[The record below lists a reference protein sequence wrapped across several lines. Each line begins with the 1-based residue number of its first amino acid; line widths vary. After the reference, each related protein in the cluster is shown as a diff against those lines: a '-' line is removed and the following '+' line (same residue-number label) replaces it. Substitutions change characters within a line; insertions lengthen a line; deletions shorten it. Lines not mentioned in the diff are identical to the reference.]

1 MRHYLNSLRGN
12 MATKSKDGAV
22 KETVTKKGRSLET
35 AARKTVRKIAVQKD
49 ETDASGGRL
58 IVVESPTKARTLTK
72 ILGPSYSVRA
82 SVGHLKDLPPSRLGV
97 DIENNFELEFI
108 VNKDKKTI
116 LSDILSQAKKAS
128 EIYLASDPDREGEA
142 IAYHIASELSSL
154 KRPIRRVLIHELT
167 ESGIRH
173 ALSEPGEIDAHKV
186 EAQMARRALDR
197 IVGYTISPLLW
208 DRVRRGLS
216 AGRVQSVAVRLICD
230 REEAIRA
237 FRQEEYW
244 TIECLCQQVS
254 GGNGERGE
262 RFRSRL
268 ERVAGEKPKI
278 GDSQMAREVAAR
290 LEGESFRVSSVESS
304 EKKRNPSPPL
314 TTSRLQQEGANRFR
328 FAARRTMMA
337 AQKLYEGID
346 LPGTGPVGLITY
358 MRTDSIRVAPEA
370 VAAARQWIGSRYP
383 EALPKSPAAF
393 KNKKGIQDAHEA
405 IRPTD
410 PSRTPE
416 SLKGVLSGD
425 LYKIYDLIWQ
435 RFMESQMSPARY
447 LQTQVLIEGSQK
459 DLLKASGRVLLDPGF
474 LRLRGETVTVEGDQ
488 TDQQEEGIL
497 PPLAEGQAIEL
508 AKVLPEQHFTEP
520 PPRYSEGTLI
530 KELEEKGI
538 GRPSTFAT
546 IMSTILEREYVE
558 KKESRF
564 HPTELGEKVNK
575 LLVASFPDL
584 VSPGF
589 TARMEEELDSVEEG
603 SRNYRSIVGDF
614 YEPFHERLEKARLG
628 GMENLKQAVVPTDI
642 DCPACGKKMVRKWG
656 KNGGYLACSG
666 YPECKTS
673 MDYIEDENGVIR
685 PDLPKTPVD
694 EVCEVCGKPM
704 VVKKGRFGTFLACS
718 GYPGCKTTRPWP
730 PKETSTAPLP
740 PVPENTP
747 PCEVCGKPMVVRKGR
762 FGPFLACT
770 GYPKCKTA
778 RPMPTGIPCPEPGC
792 TGEIVPR
799 RGKRGIFYGCSRY
812 PECKATYAGRP
823 VATPCPVCSHPFL
836 VESGK
841 PPKMKLVCPREG
853 CGYESSPD

>member
-1 MRHYLNSLRGN
+1 
-12 MATKSKDGAV
+12 MATKSKEGAV
-22 KETVTKKGRSLET
+22 KEKPAKAVKTVSSPGV
-35 AARKTVRKIAVQKD
+35 RKTVRKKS
-49 ETDASGGRL
+49 TDGKTSSAGGTL

-72 ILGPSYSVRA
+72 ILGPAYAVRA

-97 DIENNFELEFI
+97 DLEKGFELEFI

-116 LSDILSQAKKAS
+116 LSDILSQAKNAS

-142 IAYHIASELSSL
+142 IAYHIASELSGL
-154 KRPIRRVLIHELT
+154 DRPIRRVLIHELT

-173 ALSEPGEIDAHKV
+173 ALSQPGDIDAHKV

-197 IVGYTISPLLW
+197 IVGYTLSPLLW

-237 FRQEEYW
+237 FRQEEFW
-244 TIECLCQQVS
+244 TIECLCQVGDGS
-254 GGNGERGE
+254 GTSREE
-262 RFRSRL
+262 TFRARL
-268 ERVAGEKPKI
+268 DRISGEKPQLATA
-278 GDSQMAREVAAR
+278 DMANEAVAR
-290 LEGESFRVSSVESS
+290 LQGEKFRVFSVEST

-346 LPGTGPVGLITY
+346 LPGKGPVGLITY
-358 MRTDSIRVAPEA
+358 MRTDSIRIAPEA
-370 VAAARQWIGSRYP
+370 QDAARGWISANYP
-383 EALPKSPAAF
+383 DALPKTPNVF
-393 KNKKGIQDAHEA
+393 KNRKGIQDAHEA

-410 PSRTPE
+410 PARTPE
-416 SLKGVLSGD
+416 SLKGVLDGD
-425 LYKIYDLIWQ
+425 LYKVYDLIWQ
-435 RFMESQMSPARY
+435 RFMESQMSSARY
-447 LQTQVLIEGSQK
+447 LQTVALIEGNQK
-459 DLLKASGRVLLDPGF
+459 DVLKASGRVLLDPGF

-488 TDQQEEGIL
+488 TDTPEEGVL
-497 PPLAEGQAIEL
+497 PPLSEGQAIDL
-508 AKVLPEQHFTEP
+508 KKVLPEQHFTEP

-530 KELEEKGI
+530 KELEDKGI

-564 HPTELGEKVNK
+564 FPTDLGERVNR

-589 TARMEEELDSVEEG
+589 TAKMEEELDSVEEG
-603 SRNYRSIVGDF
+603 RRDYQTIVGEF
-614 YEPFHERLEKARLG
+614 YQPFNESLSKARSG
-628 GMENLKQAVVPTDI
+628 GMENLKQASSPTDI
-642 DCPACGKKMVRKWG
+642 DCPTCGKKMVRKWG

-666 YPECKTS
+666 YPDCKTS
-673 MDYIEDENGVIR
+673 MNYIEDENGIH
-685 PDLPKTPVD
+685 PDLPKTVID
-694 EVCEVCGKPM
+694 ELCEICGKPM
-704 VVKKGRFGTFLACS
+704 VIKKGRFGTFLACT

-730 PKETSTAPLP
+730 PKDDQMVPLP
-740 PVPENTP
+740 PVPENTS

-778 RPMPTGIPCPEPGC
+778 RPMPTGIPCAEPGC
-792 TGEIVPR
+792 KGEIVPR
-799 RGKRGIFYGCSRY
+799 RGKRGIFYGCSEY
-812 PECKATYAGRP
+812 PTCTATFAGRP
-823 VATPCPVCSHPFL
+823 VLKACPVCSHPFL

-841 PPKMKLVCPREG
+841 ASSAVLVCPREG
-853 CGYESSPD
+853 CGYESTPD

>member
-1 MRHYLNSLRGN
+1 
-12 MATKSKDGAV
+12 MATKSKEGALKEKSTKAV
-22 KETVTKKGRSLET
+22 KAASSPAVKKTS
-35 AARKTVRKIAVQKD
+35 RKKLAEGKPP
-49 ETDASGGRL
+49 SGGGTL

-97 DIENNFELEFI
+97 DLDKGFELEFI

-116 LSDILSQAKKAS
+116 LSDILSQAKNAS

-142 IAYHIASELSSL
+142 IAYHIASELSGL
-154 KRPIRRVLIHELT
+154 DRPIRRVLIHELT

-173 ALSEPGEIDAHKV
+173 ALSLPGDIDAHKV

-197 IVGYTISPLLW
+197 IVGYTLSPLLW

-237 FRQEEYW
+237 FCQEEYW
-244 TIECLCQQVS
+244 TIECLCQVS
-254 GGNGERGE
+254 EGSGAVREE
-262 RFRSRL
+262 TFRARL
-268 ERVAGEKPKI
+268 ERVSGEKPQLS
-278 GDSQMAREVAAR
+278 DADMANATVAR
-290 LEGESFRVSSVESS
+290 LQGEQFRIASVEST

-346 LPGTGPVGLITY
+346 LPGIGPVGLITY
-358 MRTDSIRVAPEA
+358 MRTDSIRIAPEA
-370 VAAARQWIGSRYP
+370 QDAARRWISAHYP
-383 EALPKSPAAF
+383 DALPKTPNVF
-393 KNKKGIQDAHEA
+393 KNRKGIQDAHEA
-405 IRPTD
+405 IRPSD

-416 SLKGVLSGD
+416 SLKGVLDGD
-425 LYKIYDLIWQ
+425 LYKVYDLIWQ
-435 RFMESQMSPARY
+435 RFMESQMSSARY
-447 LQTQVLIEGSQK
+447 LQTVALIEGNQK
-459 DLLKASGRVLLDPGF
+459 DTLKASGRVLLDPGF

-488 TDQQEEGIL
+488 TDAPEEGVL
-497 PPLAEGQAIEL
+497 PPLSEGQGIDL
-508 AKVLPEQHFTEP
+508 KKVLPEQHFTEP

-530 KELEEKGI
+530 KELEDKGI

-564 HPTELGEKVNK
+564 FPTDLGERVNK

-603 SRNYRSIVGDF
+603 RRDYQTIVGEF
-614 YEPFHERLEKARLG
+614 YQPFNESLSKARSG
-628 GMENLKQAVVPTDI
+628 GMENLKQASLPTDI

-673 MDYIEDENGVIR
+673 MNYIEDENGIR
-685 PDLPKTPVD
+685 PDLPKTVTG

-704 VVKKGRFGTFLACS
+704 VIKKGRFGTFLACT
-718 GYPGCKTTRPWP
+718 GYPTCKTTRPWP
-730 PKETSTAPLP
+730 PKDEQKVPLP
-740 PVPENTP
+740 PVPDNTA

-778 RPMPTGIPCPEPGC
+778 RPMPTGIPCAEPGC
-792 TGEIVPR
+792 KGEIVPR
-799 RGKRGIFYGCSRY
+799 RGKRGIFYGCSEY
-812 PECKATYAGRP
+812 PTCTATFAGRP
-823 VATPCPVCSHPFL
+823 VLKACPVCSHPFL

-841 PPKMKLVCPREG
+841 SSSAVLVCPREG
-853 CGYESSPD
+853 CGYESTSD

>member
-1 MRHYLNSLRGN
+1 
-12 MATKSKDGAV
+12 MATKSKEGAV
-22 KETVTKKGRSLET
+22 KEKSTKAVKKVSSP
-35 AARKTVRKIAVQKD
+35 AVKKTVRKKLTDQKSP
-49 ETDASGGRL
+49 AGGGTL

-72 ILGPSYSVRA
+72 ILGPSYAVRA

-97 DIENNFELEFI
+97 NLEKGFELEFI

-116 LSDILSQAKKAS
+116 LSDILGQAKNAS

-142 IAYHIASELSSL
+142 IAYHIASELSGL
-154 KRPIRRVLIHELT
+154 GRPIRRVLIHELT

-173 ALSEPGEIDAHKV
+173 ALSLPGDIDGHKV

-197 IVGYTISPLLW
+197 IVGYTLSPLLW

-244 TIECLCQQVS
+244 TIECLCQVADDS
-254 GGNGERGE
+254 STGRASKDET
-262 RFRSRL
+262 FRARL
-268 ERVAGEKPKI
+268 ERVAGEKPQLSTA
-278 GDSQMAREVAAR
+278 DMANQVVAR
-290 LEGESFRVSSVESS
+290 LQSEKFRIVSVESS

-346 LPGTGPVGLITY
+346 LPGKGPVGLITY
-358 MRTDSIRVAPEA
+358 MRTDSIRIAPEA
-370 VAAARQWIGSRYP
+370 QEAARKWIAAQYP
-383 EALPKSPAAF
+383 EALPKTPNVF
-393 KNKKGIQDAHEA
+393 KNRKGIQDAHEA
-405 IRPTD
+405 IRPSD

-416 SLKGVLSGD
+416 SLKGILEGD
-425 LYKIYDLIWQ
+425 LYKVYDLIWQ
-435 RFMESQMSPARY
+435 RFMESQMSSARY
-447 LQTQVLIEGSQK
+447 LQTVALIEGNEK
-459 DLLKASGRVLLDPGF
+459 DVLKASGRVLLDPGF

-488 TDQQEEGIL
+488 TDTPEEGVL
-497 PPLAEGQAIEL
+497 PPLAEGQLIDL
-508 AKVLPEQHFTEP
+508 RKILPEQHFTEP

-564 HPTELGEKVNK
+564 FPTDLGERVNK

-589 TARMEEELDSVEEG
+589 TAKMEEELDSVEEG
-603 SRNYRSIVGDF
+603 RRDYKTIVGEF
-614 YEPFHERLEKARLG
+614 YQPFNESLSKARSG
-628 GMENLKQAVVPTDI
+628 GMENLKQASLPTDI

-673 MDYIEDENGVIR
+673 MNYIEDENGIH
-685 PDLPKTPVD
+685 PDLPKTLVD
-694 EVCEVCGKPM
+694 ELCEVCGKPM
-704 VVKKGRFGTFLACS
+704 VIKKGRFGTFLACT
-718 GYPGCKTTRPWP
+718 GYPECKTTRPWP
-730 PKETSTAPLP
+730 PKDEQKVPLP

-778 RPMPTGIPCPEPGC
+778 RPMPTGIACAEPGC
-792 TGEIVPR
+792 SGEIVPR
-799 RGKRGIFYGCSRY
+799 RGKRGTFYGCSRY
-812 PECKATYAGRP
+812 PDCTATFAGRP
-823 VATPCPVCSHPFL
+823 VLKPCPVCSHPFL

-841 PPKMKLVCPREG
+841 SSRAVLVCPREG
-853 CGYESSPD
+853 CGYESTPD

>member
-1 MRHYLNSLRGN
+1 
-12 MATKSKDGAV
+12 MATKSKEDTVKKKSTRAV
-22 KETVTKKGRSLET
+22 KESSSP
-35 AARKTVRKIAVQKD
+35 AARKTVRKKLVEGK
-49 ETDASGGRL
+49 TTSSGGTL

-97 DIENNFELEFI
+97 DLDKGFELEFI
-108 VNKDKKTI
+108 VNKDKKAI
-116 LSDILSQAKKAS
+116 LSDILSQAKNAS

-142 IAYHIASELSSL
+142 IAYHIASELSGL
-154 KRPIRRVLIHELT
+154 NRPIRRVLIHELT

-173 ALSEPGEIDAHKV
+173 ALSLPGDIDGHKV

-197 IVGYTISPLLW
+197 IVGYTLSPLLW

-244 TIECLCQQVS
+244 TIECLCQVIDAS
-254 GGNGERGE
+254 ASSKSET
-262 RFRSRL
+262 FRARL
-268 ERVAGEKPKI
+268 ERVAGEKPQLSN
-278 GDSQMAREVAAR
+278 GEAAHETVLR
-290 LEGESFRVSSVESS
+290 LQEESFRIASVEST

-358 MRTDSIRVAPEA
+358 MRTDSIRIAPEA
-370 VAAARQWIGSRYP
+370 QDAARKWISSHHP
-383 EALPKSPAAF
+383 DALPKTPNVF
-393 KNKKGIQDAHEA
+393 KNRKGIQDAHEA
-405 IRPTD
+405 IRPSD

-416 SLKGVLSGD
+416 SLKGVLDGD
-425 LYKIYDLIWQ
+425 LFKVYDLIWQ

-447 LQTQVLIEGSQK
+447 LQTVALIEGNKK
-459 DLLKASGRVLLDPGF
+459 DVLKASGRVLLDPGF

-488 TDQQEEGIL
+488 TESAEEGVL
-497 PPLAEGQAIEL
+497 PPLSEGQGIDL
-508 AKVLPEQHFTEP
+508 KKILPEQHFTEP

-564 HPTELGEKVNK
+564 FPTDLGERVNK

-589 TARMEEELDSVEEG
+589 TAKMEEELDSVEEG
-603 SRNYRSIVGDF
+603 RRDYQTIVGEF
-614 YEPFHERLEKARLG
+614 YQPFHESLSKARSG
-628 GMENLKQAVVPTDI
+628 GMENLKQASLPTDI

-673 MDYIEDENGVIR
+673 MNYIEDENGIH
-685 PDLPKTPVD
+685 PDLPKTLVD
-694 EVCEVCGKPM
+694 ELCEVCGKPM
-704 VVKKGRFGTFLACS
+704 VIKKGRFGTFLACT
-718 GYPGCKTTRPWP
+718 GYPTCKTTRPWP
-730 PKETSTAPLP
+730 PKDEHKVPLP
-740 PVPENTP
+740 PVPENTL

-778 RPMPTGIPCPEPGC
+778 RPMPTGIPCAEPGC
-792 TGEIVPR
+792 KGEIVPR
-799 RGKRGIFYGCSRY
+799 RGKRGIFYGCSEY
-812 PECKATYAGRP
+812 PTCIATFAGRP
-823 VATPCPVCSHPFL
+823 VLKPCPVCDHPFL

-841 PPKMKLVCPREG
+841 SSNGVLVCPREG
-853 CGYESSPD
+853 CGYESTPD

>member
-1 MRHYLNSLRGN
+1 
-12 MATKSKDGAV
+12 MATKSKEGAV
-22 KETVTKKGRSLET
+22 KEKPARAVKKVSSPVVK
-35 AARKTVRKIAVQKD
+35 KTVRKKL
-49 ETDASGGRL
+49 TDGTSSPAGGTL

-72 ILGPSYSVRA
+72 ILGPNYSVRA

-97 DIENNFELEFI
+97 DLEKGFELEFI

-116 LSDILSQAKKAS
+116 LSDILSQAKNAS

-142 IAYHIASELSSL
+142 IAYHIASELSAL
-154 KRPIRRVLIHELT
+154 NRPIRRVLIHELT

-173 ALSEPGEIDAHKV
+173 ALSEPGDIDGHKV

-197 IVGYTISPLLW
+197 IVGYTLSPLLW

-237 FRQEEYW
+237 FRQEEFW
-244 TIECLCQQVS
+244 TIECLCQVGENSESNRSETFRARLDRVS
-254 GGNGERGE
+254 
-262 RFRSRL
+262 
-268 ERVAGEKPKI
+268 GEKPQLTTA
-278 GDSQMAREVAAR
+278 DMANETVAR
-290 LEGESFRVSSVESS
+290 LQSEKFRIVSVEST

-346 LPGTGPVGLITY
+346 LPGKGPVGLITY
-358 MRTDSIRVAPEA
+358 MRTDSIRIAPEA
-370 VAAARQWIGSRYP
+370 QDAARKWILANYP
-383 EALPKSPAAF
+383 DSLPKTPNLF
-393 KNKKGIQDAHEA
+393 KNRKGIQDAHEA
-405 IRPTD
+405 IRPSD
-410 PSRTPE
+410 PARTPE
-416 SLKGVLSGD
+416 SLKGVLDGD
-425 LYKIYDLIWQ
+425 LFKVYDLIWQ
-435 RFMESQMSPARY
+435 RFMESQMSSARY
-447 LQTQVLIEGSQK
+447 LQTVALIEGNEK
-459 DLLKASGRVLLDPGF
+459 DTLRASGRVLIDPGF

-488 TDQQEEGIL
+488 TEVQEEGVL
-497 PPLAEGQAIEL
+497 PPLSEGQSIDL
-508 AKVLPEQHFTEP
+508 KKVLPEQHFTEP

-530 KELEEKGI
+530 KDLEEKGI

-564 HPTELGEKVNK
+564 FPTDLGERVNR

-589 TARMEEELDSVEEG
+589 TAKMEEELDSVEEG
-603 SRNYRSIVGDF
+603 RRDYKTIVGEF
-614 YEPFHERLEKARLG
+614 YQPFNESLSKARSG
-628 GMENLKQAVVPTDI
+628 GMENLKQASSPTDI

-673 MDYIEDENGVIR
+673 MNYTEDENGIH
-685 PDLPKTPVD
+685 PDLPKEVVD
-694 EVCEVCGKPM
+694 EFCEVCGKPM
-704 VVKKGRFGTFLACS
+704 VIKKGRFGTFLACT
-718 GYPGCKTTRPWP
+718 GYPACKTTRPWP
-730 PKETSTAPLP
+730 PKDDQKLPLP

-747 PCEVCGKPMVVRKGR
+747 PCELCGKPMVVRKGR
-762 FGPFLACT
+762 FGPFLACA

-778 RPMPTGIPCPEPGC
+778 RPMPTGIACAEPGC
-792 TGEIVPR
+792 KGEIVPR
-799 RGKRGIFYGCSRY
+799 RGKRGTFYGCSEY
-812 PECKATYAGRP
+812 PACTATFAGRP
-823 VATPCPVCSHPFL
+823 VLRACPVCSHPFL

-841 PPKMKLVCPREG
+841 SSNAVLVCPREG
-853 CGYESSPD
+853 CGYESTPD